1 MKKEMSFSDKML
13 CLTPLMLFCFFV
25 MVLLHAIT
33 DFPGF
38 AVGAGVIPFIYIFC
52 LIIICR
58 PTEDEKCT
66 R

>member
-1 MKKEMSFSDKML
+1 MKKEMSFSVKMM
-13 CLTPLMLFCFFV
+13 CLTLLILYFCNV
-25 MVLLHAIT
+25 VVLLHAIT